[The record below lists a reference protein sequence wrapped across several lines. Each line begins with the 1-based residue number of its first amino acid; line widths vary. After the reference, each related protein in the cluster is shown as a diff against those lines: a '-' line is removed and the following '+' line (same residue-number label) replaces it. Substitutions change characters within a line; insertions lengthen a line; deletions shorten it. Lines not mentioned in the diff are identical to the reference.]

1 MFLPRPRYAVIVSY
15 RLININQVQGEH
27 YGVLIKKIKLSQ
39 DEYTKFYKNLHFN
52 VQCWRSLDVV
62 CIYHIIFTLIYYTIL
77 IGLKINIQGC
87 NIINL
92 LSTDFIFYSFY
103 H

>member
-1 MFLPRPRYAVIVSY
+1 VFLPRPRYAVIVSY

-62 CIYHIIFTLIYYTIL
+62 CIYHIIFTLIYL
-77 IGLKINIQGC
+77 NKKSSVNVH
-87 NIINL
+87 IIR
-92 LSTDFIFYSFY
+92 I
-103 H
+103 